1 MCKINGHSI
10 FTYMFQPWNA
20 GKIAASKQNE
30 KKRAQAAR
38 QVEEANAE
46 VKNEELQQDTATTTK
61 KDTNKRQDLS
71 SLRIP
76 LNTSNSGASISGDS
90 RRLGLNLGG

>member
-10 FTYMFQPWNA
+10 FTYMFQPWNI

-30 KKRAQAAR
+30 KKRVQAVR

-90 RRLGLNLGG
+90 TRLGLNLGG